1 MNRRKR
7 YLVKMAAGTDRLA
20 GAASR
25 GDQRRYADAYGRL
38 WTELPDTIQAVND
51 DLDLLLAS

>member
-1 MNRRKR
+1 
-7 YLVKMAAGTDRLA
+7 MAAGTDRLA